1 MEEEGDFVVLR
12 LTKEAS
18 AMRQIGLVL
27 FSKLSSF
34 DHLITGFSDRQ
45 IKIKLKKT
53 GNDYLD
59 RLQKLLTLIVD
70 TCDSVSNRF

>member
-34 DHLITGFSDRQ
+34 DHLITGFPIGKS
-45 IKIKLKKT
+45 KSNSKKPET
-53 GNDYLD
+53 ITSIDCRN
-59 RLQKLLTLIVD
+59 
-70 TCDSVSNRF
+70 C